1 METAKVTITCK
12 GHPHDIVIKGVVQKY
27 NLQEFR
33 KGVDPVLSVRNIPG
47 QKGID
52 LYKSQVVSV
61 DEIEGGVT

>member
-1 METAKVTITCK
+1 MDTKRVKVTYKGPNINITIE
-12 GHPHDIVIKGVVQKY
+12 GDVQEY

-33 KGVDPVLSVRNIPG
+33 KGVDPVLSIKNIPG
-47 QKGID
+47 QVD